1 MEDYKLELKQ
11 IVDYPRCRMYRQF
24 VLGILNN
31 KNLRISGASQL
42 YYYTVLCCYA
52 NFRTSYH
59 RVKSVTYTLYPGEW
73 ICKIDEIMT
82 WFRVRNKRQVIT
94 ILEKMQEKHLLK
106 FKVMGQGDVIKYRLS
121 GWAKYNRILE
131 YNAPCQKDIGFFFMP
146 VHIVAELVGSGKNS
160 EMDALID
167 MWINT
172 VYNDPQVKGSE
183 SAPVVYMRNGSCSP
197 LIGYSE
203 LAERWGV
210 SKATVGR
217 YMKKLSDLGYVN
229 IITYP
234 GTHGSVI
241 SLQGY
246 MSTMFQVA
254 DVMVD
259 KEEIAMSLCIK
270 LKSHEVVEEIDA
282 DSVSKSE
289 NSVSKL
295 NVEILLAK
303 IISFIN
309 AQGFSCSECGRMKYM
324 LLELSDCKED
334 IKSKIESIAEDKKY
348 RLLLTCG
355 GKNPLFE
362 FECCLRRS
370 IEKLQPTKVE

>member
-1 MEDYKLELKQ
+1 MEEYKLELKQ
-11 IVDYPRCRMYRQF
+11 VVDYPRCRIYRQF
-24 VLGILNN
+24 VNSLINN
-31 KNLRISGASQL
+31 HNLRIGGSSQL
-42 YYYTVLCCYA
+42 YYYTVLCSYA
-52 NFRTSYH
+52 NFRTCYH
-59 RVKSVTYTLYPGEW
+59 KVKSVTYTLYPGEW
-73 ICKIDEIMT
+73 ICKFEELMK
-82 WFRVRNKRQVIT
+82 WFRARNKRQVIS
-94 ILEKMQEKHLLK
+94 IMEKLQEKHLLK
-106 FKVMGQGDVIKYRLS
+106 YKVVGQGDVIKYRLS

-146 VHIVAELVGSGKNS
+146 VHLAAELVGSGKNS

-183 SAPVVYMRNGSCSP
+183 TAPVVYMRNGSGSP

-217 YMKKLSDLGYVN
+217 YMIKLSELGYVN
-229 IITYP
+229 LMSYP

-246 MSTMFQVA
+246 MSTMFQVS

-270 LKSHEVVEEIDA
+270 LKPHEVMEEIEV
-282 DSVSKSE
+282 DSVSNSA

-295 NVEILLAK
+295 KVEILLAK

-309 AQGFSCSECGRMKYM
+309 AQGFSCSNCGRMKYM

-334 IKSKIESIAEDKKY
+334 IKSKIKSIAEDKKY
-348 RLLLTCG
+348 RLIITCG
-355 GKNPLFE
+355 EKHALFE
-362 FECCLRRS
+362 FEVSLKK
-370 IEKLQPTKVE
+370 EKGKIHDEKRE

>member
-1 MEDYKLELKQ
+1 MEEYKLELKQ
-11 IVDYPRCRMYRQF
+11 VVDYPRCRMYRQF
-24 VLGILNN
+24 VLGIMNN
-31 KNLRISGASQL
+31 KNLRIGGESHL

-59 RVKSVTYTLYPGEW
+59 RVKNVTYTLYPGEW
-73 ICKIDEIMT
+73 ICKIEDIMK
-82 WFRVRNKRQVIT
+82 WFRVRNKRQVII
-94 ILEKMQEKHLLK
+94 ILEKLQEKHLLK
-106 FKVMGQGDVIKYRLS
+106 FKIVGQGDIIKYRLS

-146 VHIVAELVGSGKNS
+146 VHIAAELVGSGKNS

-172 VYNDPQVKGSE
+172 VYNDPQVKGSDT
-183 SAPVVYMRNGSCSP
+183 APVVYMRNGTGSP

-217 YMKKLSDLGYVN
+217 YMRKLTDLGYVN
-229 IITYP
+229 LMSYP

-246 MSTMFQVA
+246 MSTMFQVS

-270 LKSHEVVEEIDA
+270 LKSHEIVEEIEV

-295 NVEILLAK
+295 DVEILLAK

-309 AQGFSCSECGRMKYM
+309 AQGFSCSNCGRMKYM
-324 LLELSDCKED
+324 LLELSDCKEG
-334 IKSKIESIAEDKKY
+334 IKSKIKSIAEDKKY
-348 RLLLTCG
+348 RLIVTCG
-355 GKNPLFE
+355 EKRALFE
-362 FECCLRRS
+362 FEVCLKKKKGENAD
-370 IEKLQPTKVE
+370 EKRE

>member
-1 MEDYKLELKQ
+1 MEEYKLELKQ

-24 VLGILNN
+24 VLTLMRNT
-31 KNLRISGASQL
+31 KLRVKGESQL

-73 ICKIDEIMT
+73 ICKIEEILK
-82 WFRVRNKRQVIT
+82 WFRVRNKRQVIY
-94 ILEKMQEKHLLK
+94 IMDKLQEKHLLK
-106 FKVMGQGDVIKYRLS
+106 YKIVGQGDVIKYRLS

-146 VHIVAELVGSGKNS
+146 VHLAAELVGSGKNS

-183 SAPVVYMRNGSCSP
+183 AAPVVYMRNGSGSS

-217 YMKKLSDLGYVN
+217 YMRKLSDLGYVN
-229 IITYP
+229 IMTYP

-259 KEEIAMSLCIK
+259 KEVIAMSLCIK
-270 LKSHEVVEEIDA
+270 LKPHEVVEEIEV
-282 DSVSKSE
+282 DSVSKSA

-309 AQGFSCSECGRMKYM
+309 AQGFSCSECGRMQYM

-334 IKSKIESIAEDKKY
+334 IKSNIKSITEDKKY
-348 RLLLTCG
+348 KLIITCG
-355 GKNPLFE
+355 GKQAIFV
-362 FECCLRRS
+362 FECCLRRKEAKPDEKK
-370 IEKLQPTKVE
+370 IE

>member
-1 MEDYKLELKQ
+1 MEEYKLELKQ
-11 IVDYPRCRMYRQF
+11 IVDYPRCRMYRHF
-24 VLGILNN
+24 ILNLIGN
-31 KNLRISGASQL
+31 KNLRVNGNSHL

-59 RVKSVTYTLYPGEW
+59 RVKCVTYTLYPGEW
-73 ICKIDEIMT
+73 ICKFDEIMK
-82 WFRVRNKRQVIT
+82 WFRMRNKRQVIT
-94 ILEKMQEKHLLK
+94 IMEKLQEKHLLK
-106 FKVMGQGDVIKYRLS
+106 YKIVGQGDVIKYRLS

-146 VHIVAELVGSGKNS
+146 VDLASELVGSGKNS

-183 SAPVVYMRNGSCSP
+183 TAPVVYMRNGTGSP
-197 LIGYSE
+197 LIGYAE
-203 LAERWGV
+203 LAERWGI

-217 YMKKLSDLGYVN
+217 YMKKLSELGYVKLM
-229 IITYP
+229 TYP

-309 AQGFSCSECGRMKYM
+309 AQGFSCPECGRMKYM
-324 LLELSDCKED
+324 LLELSDCKEG
-334 IKSKIESIAEDKKY
+334 IKSKIKSIAEDKKY
-348 RLLLTCG
+348 RLIVTCG
-355 GKNPLFE
+355 DKRTLFE
-362 FECCLRRS
+362 FEVCLKRKQS
-370 IEKLQPTKVE
+370 PHVNEKRE

>member
-1 MEDYKLELKQ
+1 MEEYKLEIKQ
-11 IVDYPRCRMYRQF
+11 VVDYPRCRMYRQF
-24 VLGILNN
+24 IHGLIAN
-31 KNLRISGASQL
+31 KNLRVGGSSSL

-73 ICKIDEIMT
+73 ICVFDEIMK
-82 WFRVRNKRQVIT
+82 WFRVRNKRQVIS
-94 ILEKMQEKHLLK
+94 IMESLQDKHLLK
-106 FKVMGQGDVIKYRLS
+106 FKIVGRGDVIKYRLS

-146 VHIVAELVGSGKNS
+146 VNIAAELVGSGKNS

-183 SAPVVYMRNGSCSP
+183 MAPVVYMRNGSGSP
-197 LIGYSE
+197 LVGYSE
-203 LAERWGV
+203 LAERWRI

-217 YMKKLSDLGYVN
+217 YMRKLSDHGYVN
-229 IITYP
+229 LMTYP

-246 MSTMFQVA
+246 MSTMFQVS

-270 LKSHEVVEEIDA
+270 LKSSEVVEEIEFN
-282 DSVSKSE
+282 SVSKSA

-309 AQGFSCSECGRMKYM
+309 AQGFSCSECGRVEYM
-324 LLELSDCKED
+324 LLELSDCKEG
-334 IKSKIESIAEDKKY
+334 IKSNIKAIAENKKY
-348 RLLLTCG
+348 RLIITCG
-355 GKNPLFE
+355 GKRALFE
-362 FECCLRRS
+362 FEIRLKKCKGDKHD
-370 IEKLQPTKVE
+370 EKRK

>member
-1 MEDYKLELKQ
+1 MK
-11 IVDYPRCRMYRQF
+11 
-24 VLGILNN
+24 
-31 KNLRISGASQL
+31 
-42 YYYTVLCCYA
+42 
-52 NFRTSYH
+52 
-59 RVKSVTYTLYPGEW
+59 
-73 ICKIDEIMT
+73 
-82 WFRVRNKRQVIT
+82 WFRVRNKRQVIS
-94 ILEKMQEKHLLK
+94 IMERLQEKHLLK
-106 FKVMGQGDVIKYRLS
+106 FKFVGQGDVIKYRLS

-146 VHIVAELVGSGKNS
+146 VDLAAELVGSGKNS

-183 SAPVVYMRNGSCSP
+183 SAPVVYMRNGTGSP

-203 LAERWGV
+203 LAERWGI

-217 YMKKLSDLGYVN
+217 YMRKLTDLGFVN
-229 IITYP
+229 LMTYP

-246 MSTMFQVA
+246 MSTMFQVS

-259 KEEIAMSLCIK
+259 KKEIAMSLCIK
-270 LKSHEVVEEIDA
+270 LKSHEIVEEIEV
-282 DSVSKSE
+282 DSVSKSA

-295 NVEILLAK
+295 NVEILLTK

-309 AQGFSCSECGRMKYM
+309 AQGFSCSECGRMQYM

-334 IKSKIESIAEDKKY
+334 IKSNIKSITEDKKY
-348 RLLLTCG
+348 KLIITCG
-355 GKNPLFE
+355 GKQTIFVFE
-362 FECCLRRS
+362 GCLRRKEAKPDEKK
-370 IEKLQPTKVE
+370 IE